1 MFVFVPRVAVA
12 SEYKLLIFSLSHL
25 VLYIVGKRLY
35 KYWVLSQTLIHFKG
49 IILLLA
55 IELGLINT

>member
-25 VLYIVGKRLY
+25 VVGKRLY